1 MDKSRAEELAEKRRF
16 WNGHIEG
23 WQDSGLTQTDYC
35 RQHNLIHHRF
45 TYWKRRI
52 VKPQEAP
59 VSLVRVNMAN
69 FHTHANTSPL
79 RLVTDNAY
87 RIEIDRGFDPVAL
100 QQLLY
105 TLKQL

>member
-1 MDKSRAEELAEKRRF
+1 MDKSRAEEPAEKRRF
-16 WNGHIEG
+16 WQEHIEG
-23 WQDSGLTQTDYC
+23 WQESGLTQVEYC
-35 RQHNLIHHRF
+35 RQHNLIHPRF

-52 VKPQEAP
+52 VKPQETP
-59 VSLVRVNMAN
+59 VSLVQVNMAN
-69 FHTHANTSPL
+69 FHTHMGSSPL

-87 RIEIDRGFDPVAL
+87 RIEIERGFDPVAL